1 MSASA
6 AEKKEFVSGQL
17 ERALTLEAWP
27 EDHWMPILQT
37 EGKDKVAELQD
48 GFEQALNACRSA
60 VSLSAR
66 FEAAQKLDVTMQGL
80 SKELK
85 VAARTLLGRKAA
97 SVAEVEKADKVAEPP
112 KAAGAGKGK
121 ASAESEPLDSPSKNT
136 RSAGKGTADG
146 ASGEGNSKGA
156 SKRTASEAL
165 PSVPK
170 AQKKLV
176 LEKDVQQTVEID
188 DDDDTGENATP
199 VVTKVKQPAGV
210 RAVGGAEGAEAA
222 KLQQCMRKLAEQTM
236 SVLGGGSKQ
245 FGWALGASTLGAVV
259 HSVASL
265 IAGKSPEERRLY
277 CQAFFLAVVKIEKAF
292 PRDAVNLKEL
302 ESLEQLDKVWKTWLD
317 YQSAQTAGAELAV
330 FGGESK
336 EDAEDEKQASLT
348 ARFKAA
354 FKNVKPA
361 ASSAADP
368 SHKGG
373 GGRKSEEARPCGYC
387 KEFGHYSRSCP
398 SKPKDGY
405 ASGGRYGG
413 AGKEKRQGT
422 GWEGRKTKFED

>member
-1 MSASA
+1 MSAA
-6 AEKKEFVSGQL
+6 DKREYVSKQQ
-17 ERALTLEAWP
+17 ERAQTVEDWP
-27 EDHWMPILQT
+27 EDRWMTIFQAGG
-37 EGKDKVAELQD
+37 EDKVAELQD
-48 GFEQALNACRSA
+48 GFEQALNAFHSA
-60 VSLSAR
+60 VGLPAR
-66 FEAAQKLDVTMQGL
+66 FEAAKKLDATMQGL

-85 VAARTLLGRKAA
+85 VAARTLLSRKAA
-97 SVAEVEKADKVAEPP
+97 SVAEAEKANKVAEPSE
-112 KAAGAGKGK
+112 AAGAGKGK

-136 RSAGKGTADG
+136 RSVGKGTADG
-146 ASGEGNSKGA
+146 ASGEGNSKGVC
-156 SKRTASEAL
+156 KRPASEAL
-165 PSVPK
+165 PKAPK
-170 AQKKLV
+170 VQKKLT

-188 DDDDTGENATP
+188 DDDDTGENANPT
-199 VVTKVKQPAGV
+199 VTKVKQPVSA
-210 RAVGGAEGAEAA
+210 RAAGGAEEAESA
-222 KLQQCMRKLAEQTM
+222 KLQRCMKQLVEQTM
-236 SVLGGGSKQ
+236 SALGGGSKQ
-245 FGWALGASTLGAVV
+245 FGWALGTPTLGAVV

-265 IAGKSPEERRLY
+265 MSGKSPEERRLY
-277 CQAFFLAVVKIEKAF
+277 CQTFFLAVVKIEKAF

-361 ASSAADP
+361 ASPAADS

-373 GGRKSEEARPCGYC
+373 GGGKSEETRPCGYC
-387 KEFGHYSRSCP
+387 KQYGHFNRACP
-398 SKPKDGY
+398 NKPKAANEY

-413 AGKEKRQGT
+413 AGKEKRQGAS
-422 GWEGRKTKFED
+422 WEGRRTRFDD